1 MQINFHSHALQR
13 MKERGAKE
21 EEVIAAIESGEG
33 FEAKFGRHGFR
44 RNFVFEGEWNGKYY
58 GTKQLEVYTV
68 EEVNSLLVIT
78 VLVKYF

>member
-1 MQINFHSHALQR
+1 MLGDRNANKFPLPCFAAH
-13 MKERGAKE
+13 ERKGSK
-21 EEVIAAIESGEG
+21 SGEG